1 MFQAPTVNSTDVFLQ
16 LILDLWGWRCW
27 HSHSVM
33 GVPLV
38 VYLWTSSPLG
48 VGGAAV
54 VWSESW
60 EAQPAIYLQKCL
72 FPTHTNPWNPAGS
85 LTMRTIPKKTEEN
98 RDCFSKK
105 NRQPEK
111 YGEQVVF
118 PRRIR
123 SLILTGSDKI
133 RSQYSRNDPFSKH
146 HINQNTSKA
155 ENSANVHWIR
165 GKSFQQSTPHSPTK
179 TNKNALKTCNYI

>member
-1 MFQAPTVNSTDVFLQ
+1 MAFFKPYCKPALTFLQ

-27 HSHSVM
+27 TQSFFH
-33 GVPLV
+33 GCPTC

-60 EAQPAIYLQKCL
+60 ENTACHFLQKRL
-72 FPTHTNPWNPAGS
+72 FPTHTNPWNPAGPM
-85 LTMRTIPKKTEEN
+85 TMRTIPKKDRRN

-111 YGEQVVF
+111 YGNKWF
-118 PRRIR
+118 SWRIC

-133 RSQYSRNDPFSKH
+133 RPQYSRNDSFS
-146 HINQNTSKA
+146 
-155 ENSANVHWIR
+155 
-165 GKSFQQSTPHSPTK
+165 
-179 TNKNALKTCNYI
+179 